1 MEIKPFNCLS
11 LDELHDLIQ
20 LRIQVFVLEQD
31 CPYQDLDGRDKVAEH
46 LIAIEDGVMMA
57 TLRILSPG
65 IAYKEWSIGRVVVD
79 EKSRGTGLGHR
90 IMEEAIRWV
99 DTKQGGP
106 AAIKLSAQ
114 EHLRAYYERH
124 GFEQCGEGYLE
135 DGIPHIPM
143 LKSANQ

>member
-1 MEIKPFNCLS
+1 MEIKPYKHLT
-11 LDELHDLIQ
+11 LDEFHDLIQ
-20 LRIQVFVLEQD
+20 LRIKVFVIEQD

-46 LIAIEDGVMMA
+46 LIAIEEGIMMA

-79 EKSRGTGLGHR
+79 EKARGTGLGHR
-90 IMEEAIRWV
+90 IMEEAIRWI
-99 DTKQGGP
+99 DAKNGST

-124 GFEQCGEGYLE
+124 GFEQCGDGYLE

-143 LKSANQ
+143 LRSANQ